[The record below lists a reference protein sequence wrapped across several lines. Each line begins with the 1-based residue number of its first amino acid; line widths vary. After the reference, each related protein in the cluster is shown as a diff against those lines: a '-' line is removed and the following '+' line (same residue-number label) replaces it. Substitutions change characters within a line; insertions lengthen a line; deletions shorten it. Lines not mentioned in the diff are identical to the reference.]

1 MVDKI
6 LRLDTNVINTAYNLK
21 LYQGSSRGKTQK
33 RRDAKSFD
41 LPAKIS
47 KKKNF
52 YSLPPIPKY
61 N

>member
-1 MVDKI
+1 MCSVRMVDKI

-41 LPAKIS
+41 LPAKIA
-47 KKKNF
+47 KKNNF
-52 YSLPPIPKY
+52 
-61 N
+61 